1 MSSLL
6 STTKDMALEDWASEH
21 FLLKRKGA
29 FKKTST
35 VDKML
40 RWKKKLIKLPLTK
53 LDSGLTK
60 AAIQAFKNIIS
71 YMRDRTSDK
80 AGADHILKL
89 LENVRN
95 GGGRRREVDE
105 QGERWR
111 AAKIKCRDREEGEIG
126 CTE

>member
-1 MSSLL
+1 MP
-6 STTKDMALEDWASEH
+6 LEEWASEH

-53 LDSGLTK
+53 LDSGLSK
-60 AAIQAFKNIIS
+60 AAIQAFKNMVS
-71 YMRDRTSDK
+71 YMKDRASDK

-95 GGGRRREVDE
+95 GGRRREVEGGRWTVEE

-111 AAKIKCRDREEGEIG
+111 QRRRRDRWHRM
-126 CTE
+126 TEKTEKHR

>member
-6 STTKDMALEDWASEH
+6 STTKDKALEEWASEH

-89 LENVRN
+89 LENVRKK
-95 GGGRRREVDE
+95 EE
-105 QGERWR
+105 EGERWTN
-111 AAKIKCRDREEGEIG
+111 KGRDGERQRSNVE
-126 CTE
+126 TEKKER

>member
-1 MSSLL
+1 LSSLL
-6 STTKDMALEDWASEH
+6 STTKDKALEEWASEH

-89 LENVRN
+89 LENVRKK
-95 GGGRRREVDE
+95 EE
-105 QGERWR
+105 EGERWTN
-111 AAKIKCRDREEGEIG
+111 KGRDG
-126 CTE
+126 